1 MRSLLL
7 IGFAAFSF
15 APAALAAEASG
26 ATARTVEPAEQDGDR
41 MICRRT
47 VPTGSVMARRECRS
61 KAEWDAITARSQS
74 DVRRTADQ
82 DRSRSIVGG
91 NR

>member
-7 IGFAAFSF
+7 IGFAAISF
-15 APAALAAEASG
+15 TPAALAAEASG
-26 ATARTVEPAEQDGDR
+26 STARSAEEQDGER

-61 KAEWDAITARSQS
+61 KAEWDAITARSQA
-74 DVRRTADQ
+74 DMRRTADQ